1 MSRENDSKVAWALVG
16 SLAALSQADRDA
28 AFAKIRKDLP
38 HCYPHPDD
46 EAAYALHCL
55 ETGDK
60 AGMKRA
66 IRELT
71 GLERAPG
78 APAYWTFAEHLH
90 ARMLHAKSAAKI
102 GCIKAVDVRT
112 MGPAPAARMMRDLAI
127 EILDMLGD
135 KEGSTDDV

>member
-1 MSRENDSKVAWALVG
+1 MRDSDSRVAWALVG
-16 SLAALSQADRDA
+16 ALASLSQRDRED
-28 AFAKIRKDLP
+28 AFAAIRQKLP

-71 GLERAPG
+71 GLDRAPG
-78 APAYWTFAEHLH
+78 APAYWTFAEYLH
-90 ARMLHAKSAAKI
+90 GRMLHAKSAAKI
-102 GCIKAVDVRT
+102 GCIKAVDVNT
-112 MGPAPAARMMRDLAI
+112 LGPAHAARMMRDLAI